1 VTKRRA
7 GEHWDDER
15 EELPASERSG

>member
-15 EELPASERSG
+15 ETLPASERSG